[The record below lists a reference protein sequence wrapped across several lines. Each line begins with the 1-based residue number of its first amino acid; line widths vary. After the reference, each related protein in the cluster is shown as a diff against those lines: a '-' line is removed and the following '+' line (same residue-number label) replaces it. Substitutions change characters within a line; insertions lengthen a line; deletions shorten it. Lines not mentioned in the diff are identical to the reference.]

1 MLILPEFNL
10 ILVLLQKYKDKSLK
24 NRNKDK
30 KKKYNFNKIIKL
42 PSTELFLHMSLVT
55 I

>member
-24 NRNKDK
+24 NRNND
-30 KKKYNFNKIIKL
+30 KKKYNFNKIIIL